1 MVLGLGMHTLP
12 QPVEMSVHG
21 MLGGKDR
28 PKSSW
33 PGNRA
38 TPESAH
44 GRGSACKRGE
54 GQQTHTPDRKHQ
66 EAGATSAPEDR
77 GR

>member
-21 MLGGKDR
+21 MLGGKGQTQILLAR
-28 PKSSW
+28 EQSH
-33 PGNRA
+33 
-38 TPESAH
+38 PESAH